1 MNQVKELGAKLVQD
15 SRLNSE
21 LCTQRG
27 VIFHLFPF
35 IFEASKRMSARAIVR
50 WLDAYGT
57 KVSLA
62 TVAKALRTPQVYWQE
77 IYEDIEPAA
86 RVVAAAHQLEVRA
99 LLRNHELFFNLVHE
113 QNTFPNLEGR
123 LPHESPQE
131 LYDEYLDACAKL
143 QEDWFCLPAASIE
156 ACLSNVADEDNAGTE
171 STGEP
176 QNPAV
181 LPDENSAPE
190 PAILPELI
198 ASRHDSTE
206 AI

>member
-35 IFEASKRMSARAIVR
+35 IYEASKRMSARGIVR

-62 TVAKALRTPQVYWQE
+62 TVAKALRNPQSYWQE

-86 RVVAAAHQLEVRA
+86 LVVAAGHNLAVRA
-99 LLRNHELFFNLVHE
+99 LLANHELFFILVHE

-123 LPHESPQE
+123 LPHENPQDR
-131 LYDEYLDACAKL
+131 YDEYLDACAKL
-143 QEDWFCLPAASIE
+143 QEDWFCLPPASME
-156 ACLSNVADEDNAGTE
+156 ACLANVPEEDYPVVE
-171 STGEP
+171 SATLLKSPGMGGGFPSVINEGSVP
-176 QNPAV
+176 NCPRI
-181 LPDENSAPE
+181 P
-190 PAILPELI
+190 
-198 ASRHDSTE
+198 
-206 AI
+206 